1 MCVQLILDLGSFNR
15 NEGWAET
22 KAKAGEGKA
31 KKGRFLDGIGSRGSY
46 PCDPMQCFQIRARWP
61 LLLWSFWP
69 LRDFPFK
76 SFEQIDKI
84 IIATPTNTSSLRPPD
99 ISTNEV
105 QFCHKVFLQNQ
116 IRFPFSSLE
125 PFSDFKNVQ
134 VYFRSDANRIH
145 RHGSLFTV
153 QSVATDWR
161 RDFPTQW
168 DPVEWKERWRRQLC
182 SRSWKTSKT
191 SGKTQ
196 LVLGCSL
203 TIHNL
208 CREQTRISSVSNLSK
223 FILLWIQTLQKVNC
237 QKLLH
242 GYPY

>member
-1 MCVQLILDLGSFNR
+1 MKCCFSLFLWPFRHPFFLCGTFRSEVISFKDIIYFHDQYCDSNL
-15 NEGWAET
+15 
-22 KAKAGEGKA
+22 
-31 KKGRFLDGIGSRGSY
+31 FLLQVSGFISTSEALF
-46 PCDPMQCFQIRARWP
+46 CQ
-61 LLLWSFWP
+61 
-69 LRDFPFK
+69 K
-76 SFEQIDKI
+76 SFGK
-84 IIATPTNTSSLRPPD
+84 TKSN
-99 ISTNEV
+99 
-105 QFCHKVFLQNQ
+105 
-116 IRFPFSSLE
+116 FPFSSLQ

-168 DPVEWKERWRRQLC
+168 DPGEWKERWRRQLC

-223 FILLWIQTLQKVNC
+223 FILLWIQTLQKLYC
-237 QKLLH
+237 QKLLQ
-242 GYPY
+242 GYPYQLKTIAMTEPTVTVSDLGKYLVNIGRGFVG

>member
-1 MCVQLILDLGSFNR
+1 MRFSF
-15 NEGWAET
+15 AT
-22 KAKAGEGKA
+22 K
-31 KKGRFLDGIGSRGSY
+31 
-46 PCDPMQCFQIRARWP
+46 
-61 LLLWSFWP
+61 SFCKTKS
-69 LRDFPFK
+69 DFPF
-76 SFEQIDKI
+76 
-84 IIATPTNTSSLRPPD
+84 A
-99 ISTNEV
+99 
-105 QFCHKVFLQNQ
+105 
-116 IRFPFSSLE
+116 SLE

-168 DPVEWKERWRRQLC
+168 DPGEWKERWRRQLC